1 MKSYTATEESMQ
13 EYSRIISAL
22 TQLDMQ
28 RQEYMQ
34 KLAQWEQEHT
44 VPTEQ
49 GTVPENREETGEVAL
64 D

>member
-34 KLAQWEQEHT
+34 KLTQWEQEHQ
-44 VPTEQ
+44 VEEDTEVLD
-49 GTVPENREETGEVAL
+49 TETQ
-64 D
+64 